1 MTSESV
7 IVWADCPVLQSV
19 SGKMGGEWVFRGTDV
34 PYWAVLDRIGK
45 YTVDQIA
52 AEYPSVNPDQIVE
65 LLDFI
70 ADSTEP
76 DQERSATPPPVRS
89 NSQ

>member
-1 MTSESV
+1 MTSQSV
-7 IVWADCPVLQSV
+7 IVWANCSVLQSV
-19 SGKMGGEWVFRGTDV
+19 PDKMGGEWVFRGTEV

-52 AEYPSVNPDQIVE
+52 AEYPSVGSDKIVE

-70 ADSTEP
+70 ADSAEP
-76 DQERSATPPPVRS
+76 EVGSRATPSRV
-89 NSQ
+89 Q

>member
-1 MTSESV
+1 MTSQSV
-7 IVWADCPVLQSV
+7 IVWSDCSVLQSV
-19 SGKMGGEWVFRGTDV
+19 PGKMNGEWVFRGTEV

-52 AEYPSVNPDQIVE
+52 AEYPSVGFDSIVE

-70 ADSTEP
+70 ADSAEP
-76 DQERSATPPPVRS
+76 EVGSPTTSSRVQ
-89 NSQ
+89 